1 MGNTLVNVNGPT
13 PCPLPV
19 PWGVR
24 YHAATLPAG
33 TKDIVLSRKYKSAFG
48 EYIQPVNL
56 VLHRM
61 RVSPDHLTF
70 AGIVFG
76 GLAGLAFAQGRLM
89 PAGIFLILAGV
100 SDMLDGSLA
109 RASGEA
115 SPFGSYID
123 SVADRFTEALIFT
136 GVAWHLRERPELLL
150 VLAALAGSY
159 LVSYAKA
166 RAEALGI
173 PCEVGL
179 MERPERFIVL
189 AAGALL
195 GLLVPALWVL
205 AALTTFTVGQRVLH
219 VRGAMK
225 SR

>member
-1 MGNTLVNVNGPT
+1 
-13 PCPLPV
+13 
-19 PWGVR
+19 VR
-24 YHAATLPAG
+24 YDAGTLPAE

-48 EYIQPVNL
+48 EYIQPVNF
-56 VLHRM
+56 VLHRL

-76 GLAGLAFAQGRLM
+76 AIAGLAFARGRLLL
-89 PAGIFLILAGV
+89 AGVFLILAGV

-136 GVAWHLRERPELLL
+136 GIAWHVRQKPELLA
-150 VLAALAGSY
+150 VLAALAGSF
-159 LVSYAKA
+159 LVSYTKA
-166 RAEALGI
+166 RAEALGVN
-173 PCEVGL
+173 CDVGL
-179 MERPERFIVL
+179 MERPERIIVL
-189 AAGALL
+189 VAGALL
-195 GLLVPALWVL
+195 GLMLPTLWVL
-205 AALTTFTVGQRVLH
+205 AALTMITAAQRVLH
-219 VRGAMK
+219 VRKVMK

>member
-1 MGNTLVNVNGPT
+1 
-13 PCPLPV
+13 
-19 PWGVR
+19 VR

-33 TKDIVLSRKYKSAFG
+33 TKDNVLSRKYKAAFG
-48 EYIQPVNL
+48 VYIQPFNL
-56 VLHRM
+56 VLHRL

-76 GLAGLAFAQGRLM
+76 GLAGLAFARARLVL
-89 PAGIFLILAGV
+89 AGVFLILAGV

-136 GVAWHLRERPELLL
+136 GIAWHLREKPELL
-150 VLAALAGSY
+150 VVIAALAGSF
-159 LVSYAKA
+159 LVSYTKA
-166 RAEALGI
+166 RAEALGVS
-173 PCEVGL
+173 CDVGL
-179 MERPERFIVL
+179 MERPERIIVL
-189 AAGALL
+189 VAGALL

-205 AALTTFTVGQRVLH
+205 AVLTMLTAAQRVLH
-219 VRGAMK
+219 VRAAMK

>member
-1 MGNTLVNVNGPT
+1 MCSHFPRG
-13 PCPLPV
+13 
-19 PWGVR
+19 R
-24 YHAATLPAG
+24 
-33 TKDIVLSRKYKSAFG
+33 KDNVLSRKYKSSFG

-56 VLHRM
+56 VLHRL

-70 AGIVFG
+70 AGVIFG
-76 GLAGLAFAQGRLM
+76 GLAGLAFARGRLV

-109 RASGEA
+109 RANGAA

-123 SVADRFTEALIFT
+123 SVADRFTECLIFA
-136 GVAWHLRERPELLL
+136 GIAWHLREKPELLL
-150 VLAALAGSY
+150 VLAALAGSL

-166 RAEALGI
+166 RAEALRV

-189 AAGALL
+189 VAGALL
-195 GLLVPALWVL
+195 GLLLPALWVL
-205 AALTTFTVGQRVLH
+205 ATLTMLTTAQRVLH
-219 VRGAMK
+219 VRKTM
-225 SR
+225 RLR

>member
-1 MGNTLVNVNGPT
+1 MRPHFPRG
-13 PCPLPV
+13 
-19 PWGVR
+19 R
-24 YHAATLPAG
+24 
-33 TKDIVLSRKYKSAFG
+33 KDIVLSRKYKSAFG

-56 VLHRM
+56 VLHRL

-76 GLAGLAFAQGRLM
+76 GLAGLAFARGRLVL
-89 PAGIFLILAGV
+89 AGIFLILAGV

-136 GVAWHLRERPELLL
+136 GIAWHLRGRTELLL
-150 VLAALAGSY
+150 VLAALAGSF
-159 LVSYAKA
+159 LVSYTKA
-166 RAEALGI
+166 RAEALGVG
-173 PCEVGL
+173 CEVGL
-179 MERPERFIVL
+179 MERPERIIVL
-189 AAGALL
+189 VAGALL
-195 GLLVPALWVL
+195 DQLVPALWVL
-205 AALTTFTVGQRVLH
+205 AVLTMLTAGQRVLH
-219 VRGAMK
+219 VRKMMR

>member
-1 MGNTLVNVNGPT
+1 M
-13 PCPLPV
+13 
-19 PWGVR
+19 
-24 YHAATLPAG
+24 
-33 TKDIVLSRKYKSAFG
+33 LSRKYKSAFG

-56 VLHRM
+56 VLHRL

-76 GLAGLAFAQGRLM
+76 GLAGLSFARGRLGL
-89 PAGIFLILAGV
+89 AGVFLILAGV

-109 RASGEA
+109 RANGAA

-136 GVAWHLRERPELLL
+136 GIAWHVRGKTELLV
-150 VLAALAGSY
+150 VLAALAGSI
-159 LVSYAKA
+159 LVSYTKA
-166 RAEALGI
+166 RAEALGVN
-173 PCEVGL
+173 CDVGL

-189 AAGALL
+189 VGGALL
-195 GLLVPALWVL
+195 DLLVPALWVL
-205 AALTTFTVGQRVLH
+205 ASLTMFTAAQRVLH
-219 VRGAMK
+219 VRKTMK